1 MIFIIYLDIKRIDLT
16 ITLAQR
22 FIFLDRTFFIIQK
35 EIFQLIKLTRIST
48 ADFFIILILLQDLF

>member
-35 EIFQLIKLTRIST
+35 EIFQLIRIST